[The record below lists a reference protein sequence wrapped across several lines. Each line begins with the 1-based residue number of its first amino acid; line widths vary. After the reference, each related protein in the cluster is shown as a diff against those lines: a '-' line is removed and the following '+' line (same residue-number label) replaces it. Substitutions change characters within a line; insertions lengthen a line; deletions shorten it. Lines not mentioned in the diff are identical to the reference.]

1 MLDKLKMAVRKAG
14 LVAFSLIVG
23 YKGLALIDAG
33 DVNTGFGLVCVAV
46 AGLMIRELT
55 KVLDKKE

>member
-1 MLDKLKMAVRKAG
+1 MFGKIGQVIRKGG

-23 YKGLALIDAG
+23 YKGMALIDAG
-33 DVNTGFGLVCVAV
+33 NFNIGFGLVCIAI

-55 KVLDKKE
+55 KSMDTKE